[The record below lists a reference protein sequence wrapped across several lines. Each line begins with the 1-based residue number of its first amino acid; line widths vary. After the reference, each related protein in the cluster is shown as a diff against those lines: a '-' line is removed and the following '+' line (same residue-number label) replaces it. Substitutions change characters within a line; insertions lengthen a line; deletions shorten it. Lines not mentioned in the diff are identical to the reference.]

1 MSQLQEA
8 VKSYSTTSVIDEI
21 RRQFENLKL
30 DKSKA
35 SAQQLSKEKNAPAYD
50 VAKMDHAR
58 AAKSE
63 TEYVDRLDNVELH
76 YGCLQDFKNGIPDGL
91 YCTDCT
97 VPVAPVAYGTT
108 PGVVRCPNIATGEY
122 TKKEFQNL
130 KTHMKDH
137 MDSKRHKKNMDG
149 KAEVMSKEVKKL
161 RETAAIN
168 CTRIAYNAITKSHS
182 YQAYEMDIT
191 VADANG
197 TYVGTKNHSREYCRD
212 MVQPLYESLLEKFQE
227 QITTPLQG
235 TGRPSPFTQVC
246 DKWTG

>member
-1 MSQLQEA
+1 MERP
-8 VKSYSTTSVIDEI
+8 KSCQ
-21 RRQFENLKL
+21 R
-30 DKSKA
+30 KS
-35 SAQQLSKEKNAPAYD
+35 
-50 VAKMDHAR
+50 
-58 AAKSE
+58 
-63 TEYVDRLDNVELH
+63 
-76 YGCLQDFKNGIPDGL
+76 
-91 YCTDCT
+91 
-97 VPVAPVAYGTT
+97 
-108 PGVVRCPNIATGEY
+108 
-122 TKKEFQNL
+122 
-130 KTHMKDH
+130 
-137 MDSKRHKKNMDG
+137 
-149 KAEVMSKEVKKL
+149 KKL